1 MSAAII
7 YMYVYYKFSCGQ
19 KFVND
24 HPQYIKIIN
33 GLGHIDH
40 LPWASVYNKLRHA
53 AGIEHPGYII
63 HEAVVWSNVHRRWY
77 FLPRRASHERCE
89 MKL

>member
-1 MSAAII
+1 MYLLLII
-7 YMYVYYKFSCGQ
+7 FSCEQ

-40 LPWASVYNKLRHA
+40 LPWASVYNKLKHT

-63 HEAVVWSNVHRRWY
+63 HEAVVWSNVHKRWY
-77 FLPRRASHERCE
+77 FLPRRASHER
-89 MKL
+89 